1 MSNKIL
7 VLGASFYYVN
17 VINSIKELGY
27 EVFVLDKNPDSY
39 GFKYADKFK
48 VIDICDKEGVYNF
61 SKENKIDGIMVINDF
76 GVRSAFYTSQKL
88 GLINPSYLTGICGN
102 DKGLLRDVWA
112 HEKLPQPKYFV
123 FSASDKIK
131 SIEARISY
139 PMVIKPT
146 DAGGGSRGVSIAGN
160 KKELA
165 AAIRYAQPFVKNDR
179 FIAEEFIDGVEVSV
193 EAMVYKGT
201 VYTLLIG
208 DRHKPETGQ
217 DIVAT
222 SIDYPTSF
230 NKDIVSKIQ
239 NTVVVASEALGVS
252 HGATH
257 TELIINKGVPKL
269 VDMGIRG
276 GGGHIFSTI
285 IHETTGVNAPQEL
298 AKILCGEAPDLSMKK
313 ETAAVYRFFSSH
325 NNGKIASIIYD
336 EDLVRS
342 DFVVDFGLT
351 AKVGDTF
358 NGLTDGTKR
367 LGYAVIRGE
376 NLKDAVKHADVIENS
391 IKFNII

>member
-1 MSNKIL
+1 M
-7 VLGASFYYVN
+7 
-17 VINSIKELGY
+17 
-27 EVFVLDKNPDSY
+27 
-39 GFKYADKFK
+39 
-48 VIDICDKEGVYNF
+48 
-61 SKENKIDGIMVINDF
+61 
-76 GVRSAFYTSQKL
+76 
-88 GLINPSYLTGICGN
+88 
-102 DKGLLRDVWA
+102 
-112 HEKLPQPKYFV
+112 
-123 FSASDKIK
+123 
-131 SIEARISY
+131 
-139 PMVIKPT
+139 
-146 DAGGGSRGVSIAGN
+146 
-160 KKELA
+160 
-165 AAIRYAQPFVKNDR
+165 
-179 FIAEEFIDGVEVSV
+179 EVSV